1 MQKLNELPEANFK
14 FVYKPKAEQSA
25 EDLVNEL
32 NGGFENEN
40 RTSK

>member
-1 MQKLNELPEANFK
+1 MTQKINQLPETGFK

-32 NGGFENEN
+32 NGGTE
-40 RTSK
+40 